1 MSRLLILL
9 MALLLVAV
17 PAASQTI
24 VHSPNS
30 IGIYTTASATSS
42 EILQPPLYTPIS
54 IYFVLHDPRT
64 ASGAAVP
71 AIEGFEFLVRIA
83 GPAGNLLRLS
93 QVFPSVSLNVG
104 SDANPYY
111 ATYMVSMAH
120 PQPVSG
126 GRMML
131 MTWSIMMMNTGAPL
145 VFYLEPSSPALV
157 PNRLAFTYRNGASS
171 VHVGAYGTQPL
182 FSLPQFA
189 IGTHLNPPVAVE
201 SAAFGAVKALF
212 R

>member
-42 EILQPPLYTPIS
+42 EIYQPPLYTPIN

-64 ASGAAVP
+64 ASGAAVT

-83 GPAGNLLRLS
+83 GPAGNLLRSS
-93 QVFPSVSLNVG
+93 QVFPPGTLNVG
-104 SDANPYY
+104 NDGNPYY
-111 ATYMVSMAH
+111 ATYRVSMGQ
-120 PQPVSG
+120 PQPVYG
-126 GRMML
+126 GQVML
-131 MTWSIMMMNTGAPL
+131 IAWSIVMVNLGAPL
-145 VFYLEPSSPALV
+145 VFYLEPSSPSSV
-157 PNRLAFTYRNGASS
+157 PNRLAFAYRNGASS
-171 VHVGAYGTQPL
+171 VFVGAHGTQPL
-182 FSLPQFA
+182 LSLPQFA